1 MTGGNTDGLV
11 FLVSIWFFF
20 SSLYSWAT
28 MAVILTVWRI
38 RKRLEKDYE
47 GSNLGDQINVFER
60 KVNKTVW
67 LLYVVVAVTA
77 GIGHV
82 TVSICLFTFAAIIR
96 IAELIYI
103 KKVILK

>member
-28 MAVILTVWRI
+28 IAVILTVWRI
-38 RKRLEKDYE
+38 RKRLEKNYE
-47 GSNLGDQINVFER
+47 GSNLGDQINVFEK
-60 KVNKTVW
+60 KVNKVVW
-67 LLYVVVAVTA
+67 LLYAVVAVTA
-77 GIGHV
+77 GIGQP
-82 TVSICLFTFAAIIR
+82 TISTYLFAIAAIIR

-103 KKVILK
+103 KKVILQ